1 MSEPLSGSGTAAALG
16 GATVFGLFT
25 GTDFGIVF
33 GAFAGALFVATIPQQ
48 ISVWRVAAHFL
59 VSFIVGVLGA
69 DVMASY
75 LVEKLGL
82 AEQHS
87 SQLSSVLKSAVE
99 TISSDQEITFR
110 LYVRQV
116 LPLDGFVYWVN
127 AEIISCDELCRLNIE
142 SPTRLK
148 IKGSLHRQVIAIQD
162 ESVSKDVNNI
172 IFTPVQQVD
181 DFNVENPDAIYLGE
195 YGGVQFAFSRM
206 ESRYQQSGIFH
217 YRGMAILPTMRSQI
231 IDCEEDISDE
241 QIISNSIPIWLQMKD
256 AATVYPSYLVPQN
269 LRPPYIAVDVRNSIP
284 LQVAPV
290 VFGGERFQLVQDSV
304 RLTLYGFSNKMA
316 LDLVDSVVNRAL
328 EEEKFGVT
336 NIPVVQ
342 DAKSGQ
348 VEINALA
355 KKKIVD
361 FDVNYY
367 QSTAQEM
374 SRQLIEKVI
383 CKYEV
388 K

>member
-1 MSEPLSGSGTAAALG
+1 M
-16 GATVFGLFT
+16 
-25 GTDFGIVF
+25 
-33 GAFAGALFVATIPQQ
+33 
-48 ISVWRVAAHFL
+48 
-59 VSFIVGVLGA
+59 
-69 DVMASY
+69 
-75 LVEKLGL
+75 
-82 AEQHS
+82 
-87 SQLSSVLKSAVE
+87 
-99 TISSDQEITFR
+99 
-110 LYVRQV
+110 
-116 LPLDGFVYWVN
+116 
-127 AEIISCDELCRLNIE
+127 
-142 SPTRLK
+142 
-148 IKGSLHRQVIAIQD
+148 
-162 ESVSKDVNNI
+162 NNI

-304 RLTLYGFSNKMA
+304 RLTLYGFSSKM
-316 LDLVDSVVNRAL
+316 

-367 QSTAQEM
+367 QSTAREI

>member
-1 MSEPLSGSGTAAALG
+1 MPSLE
-16 GATVFGLFT
+16 
-25 GTDFGIVF
+25 
-33 GAFAGALFVATIPQQ
+33 
-48 ISVWRVAAHFL
+48 
-59 VSFIVGVLGA
+59 
-69 DVMASY
+69 
-75 LVEKLGL
+75 EL

-142 SPTRLK
+142 SPTSLK

-328 EEEKFGVT
+328 EEERFGVT

-367 QSTAQEM
+367 QSTAREI

>member
-1 MSEPLSGSGTAAALG
+1 MPSLE
-16 GATVFGLFT
+16 
-25 GTDFGIVF
+25 
-33 GAFAGALFVATIPQQ
+33 
-48 ISVWRVAAHFL
+48 
-59 VSFIVGVLGA
+59 
-69 DVMASY
+69 
-75 LVEKLGL
+75 EL

-241 QIISNSIPIWLQMKD
+241 QIISNLS
-256 AATVYPSYLVPQN
+256 
-269 LRPPYIAVDVRNSIP
+269 
-284 LQVAPV
+284 
-290 VFGGERFQLVQDSV
+290 
-304 RLTLYGFSNKMA
+304 
-316 LDLVDSVVNRAL
+316 
-328 EEEKFGVT
+328 
-336 NIPVVQ
+336 
-342 DAKSGQ
+342 
-348 VEINALA
+348 
-355 KKKIVD
+355 
-361 FDVNYY
+361 
-367 QSTAQEM
+367 
-374 SRQLIEKVI
+374 LIHI
-383 CKYEV
+383 
-388 K
+388 

>member
-1 MSEPLSGSGTAAALG
+1 MPSLE
-16 GATVFGLFT
+16 
-25 GTDFGIVF
+25 
-33 GAFAGALFVATIPQQ
+33 
-48 ISVWRVAAHFL
+48 
-59 VSFIVGVLGA
+59 
-69 DVMASY
+69 
-75 LVEKLGL
+75 EL

-99 TISSDQEITFR
+99 TISSDREITFR
-110 LYVRQV
+110 FYVRQV

-241 QIISNSIPIWLQMKD
+241 QIISNSIPIWLQMKMPRPCIRL
-256 AATVYPSYLVPQN
+256 TVPQN

-290 VFGGERFQLVQDSV
+290 VFGGERFQLVQI
-304 RLTLYGFSNKMA
+304 RFA
-316 LDLVDSVVNRAL
+316 
-328 EEEKFGVT
+328 
-336 NIPVVQ
+336 
-342 DAKSGQ
+342 
-348 VEINALA
+348 
-355 KKKIVD
+355 
-361 FDVNYY
+361 
-367 QSTAQEM
+367 
-374 SRQLIEKVI
+374 
-383 CKYEV
+383 
-388 K
+388 

>member
-1 MSEPLSGSGTAAALG
+1 MLFISVSTAASSL
-16 GATVFGLFT
+16 LF
-25 GTDFGIVF
+25 
-33 GAFAGALFVATIPQQ
+33 LE
-48 ISVWRVAAHFL
+48 WR
-59 VSFIVGVLGA
+59 
-69 DVMASY
+69 
-75 LVEKLGL
+75 
-82 AEQHS
+82 
-87 SQLSSVLKSAVE
+87 AV
-99 TISSDQEITFR
+99 ISSRVF
-110 LYVRQV
+110 
-116 LPLDGFVYWVN
+116 F
-127 AEIISCDELCRLNIE
+127 IIAAWL
-142 SPTRLK
+142 
-148 IKGSLHRQVIAIQD
+148 
-162 ESVSKDVNNI
+162 
-172 IFTPVQQVD
+172 
-181 DFNVENPDAIYLGE
+181 
-195 YGGVQFAFSRM
+195 FS
-206 ESRYQQSGIFH
+206 
-217 YRGMAILPTMRSQI
+217 PTMRSQI

-290 VFGGERFQLVQDSV
+290 VFSGERFQLVQDSV
-304 RLTLYGFSNKMA
+304 RLTLYGFSNK
-316 LDLVDSVVNRAL
+316 LRRDLSTGGEQGAGGG
-328 EEEKFGVT
+328 KFGVT

-367 QSTAQEM
+367 QSTARKI

>member
-1 MSEPLSGSGTAAALG
+1 MPSLE
-16 GATVFGLFT
+16 
-25 GTDFGIVF
+25 
-33 GAFAGALFVATIPQQ
+33 
-48 ISVWRVAAHFL
+48 
-59 VSFIVGVLGA
+59 
-69 DVMASY
+69 
-75 LVEKLGL
+75 EL
-82 AEQHS
+82 AEQHG
-87 SQLSSVLKSAVE
+87 SQLSSVLQSAVE
-99 TISSDQEITFR
+99 TLSSGQEITFR

-127 AEIISCDELCRLNIE
+127 AEIVSCDELCRLNIE

-148 IKGSLHRQVIAIQD
+148 IKGSLHRQVIAVQD

-172 IFTPVQQVD
+172 IFTPVQPVD

-231 IDCEEDISDE
+231 IDCPEEISDE
-241 QIISNSIPIWLQMKD
+241 RIISNSIPLWLAMKD
-256 AATVYPSYLVPQN
+256 FATVYPSYLVPQN
-269 LRPPYIAVDVRNSIP
+269 LRPPYIAVDVRNSTP
-284 LQVAPV
+284 LQAAPV
-290 VFGGERFQLVQDSV
+290 VYGGQRFQLVQDSV
-304 RLTLYGFSNKMA
+304 RLTLYGFTNRMA
-316 LDLVDSVVNRAL
+316 LDYIDSVVRRAL
-328 EEEKFGVT
+328 EGGEFGVT

-355 KKKIVD
+355 KKKTVD
-361 FDVNYY
+361 FEVNYY
-367 QSTAQEM
+367 QSTVRDI
-374 SRQLIEKVI
+374 SRQLIKKVI
-383 CKYEV
+383 MNYEV

>member
-1 MSEPLSGSGTAAALG
+1 MKRRRVLPMPK
-16 GATVFGLFT
+16 
-25 GTDFGIVF
+25 
-33 GAFAGALFVATIPQQ
+33 LFV
-48 ISVWRVAAHFL
+48 SWL
-59 VSFIVGVLGA
+59 
-69 DVMASY
+69 M
-75 LVEKLGL
+75 
-82 AEQHS
+82 
-87 SQLSSVLKSAVE
+87 
-99 TISSDQEITFR
+99 
-110 LYVRQV
+110 
-116 LPLDGFVYWVN
+116 LP
-127 AEIISCDELCRLNIE
+127 
-142 SPTRLK
+142 
-148 IKGSLHRQVIAIQD
+148 
-162 ESVSKDVNNI
+162 
-172 IFTPVQQVD
+172 
-181 DFNVENPDAIYLGE
+181 
-195 YGGVQFAFSRM
+195 
-206 ESRYQQSGIFH
+206 
-217 YRGMAILPTMRSQI
+217 
-231 IDCEEDISDE
+231 
-241 QIISNSIPIWLQMKD
+241 
-256 AATVYPSYLVPQN
+256 VPQN

-367 QSTAQEM
+367 QSTAREI